1 MPCQQT
7 EEIPAIWTFCWQ
19 KSELTHS
26 TNAISRPF
34 VSFRTLPLTKVQGL
48 GGKFG
53 EKVCDD
59 LGIKFMAELVRFTRE
74 ELQQRYD
81 TRAGHWLYNI
91 ARGIDLEAI
100 VPRLVSKSIGCCKK
114 FPGRNAITAIST
126 LTHWLGELAQE
137 IGERLEQDEEEN
149 NRRPKQMVVS
159 FIQEINKADV
169 SSSRSVNLSTADPD
183 KIAADALDV
192 LKRNTEKFFK
202 TPDNQCLL
210 NNPIKFLGLNVGKFE
225 DIDTKR
231 TNTIQNMFQRSADK
245 KAESAAN
252 SNGADEPAQVEGD
265 KAGVTAVATDAAAT
279 TSTKEERKMGFF
291 EQYRLDRQEKQ
302 RAAEEAARLAE
313 QEEEEEEDSDE
324 GDSADKFDDDMLQAE
339 LDSTQAEMQ
348 PPPLHDSTAAEPT
361 IAEPD
366 TKHDYTM
373 TYAEFYC
380 APVPALPKVKCEQ
393 CDKMVAQHEIQVHQD
408 GHFAH
413 QLAQE
418 QRVEFQNQLK
428 RTLPPST
435 PAPSKKAKAATAK
448 AQTPVKSA
456 SIQQFLKKSDHSEPV
471 PSTSRG
477 DDCVAVKCDECAKMV
492 PPAELMEHMD
502 FHAAKKLHDE
512 MVRADMANRLN
523 NNASSS
529 TTKAVRAKRKGPPRD
544 GGSSS
549 AGSKKNIASF
559 FQTSKDDG

>member
-1 MPCQQT
+1 M
-7 EEIPAIWTFCWQ
+7 
-19 KSELTHS
+19 S
-26 TNAISRPF
+26 
-34 VSFRTLPLTKVQGL
+34 
-48 GGKFG
+48 
-53 EKVCDD
+53 
-59 LGIKFMAELVRFTRE
+59 ELVRFTRE

-126 LTHWLGELAQE
+126 LNHWLNELAQE

-169 SSSRSVNLSTADPD
+169 SSSRTVNLTVIDQE

-231 TNTIQNMFQRSADK
+231 TNTIQNMFQRSVDNR
-245 KAESAAN
+245 KAEILASTSETGESRKIEDGETGAAEEN
-252 SNGADEPAQVEGD
+252 I
-265 KAGVTAVATDAAAT
+265 TT
-279 TSTKEERKMGFF
+279 TSTTTEMKKEEKQKSFF
-291 EQYRLDRQEKQ
+291 EQYRLDKLEKQ
-302 RAAEEAARLAE
+302 RAAEEAARLAAE
-313 QEEEEEEDSDE
+313 KEAEEEDSAASGDE
-324 GDSADKFDDDMLQAE
+324 DRSADKFDDDMLQAE
-339 LDSTQAEMQ
+339 LDSTQADVEQ
-348 PPPLHDSTAAEPT
+348 PPQDTTLPAESTISESAA
-361 IAEPD
+361 
-366 TKHDYTM
+366 KQDYTM

-380 APVPALPKVKCEQ
+380 PPIPNLPKVKCEQ
-393 CDKMVAQHEIQVHQD
+393 CGKMVPEHEVQVHQD
-408 GHFAH
+408 SHFAH

-428 RTLPPST
+428 RTLPPTT
-435 PAPSKKAKAATAK
+435 PTAPKRSKAVSAKV
-448 AQTPVKSA
+448 QTPGKTA
-456 SIQQFLKKSDHSEPV
+456 SIQQFLRKTDASEPV
-471 PSTSRG
+471 ASTSRS
-477 DDCVAVKCDECAKMV
+477 DDCGAVRCDECAKMV
-492 PPAELMEHMD
+492 RPAELMEHMD

-512 MVRADMANRLN
+512 MMRADMTNRLN
-523 NNASSS
+523 NNASTSVTK
-529 TTKAVRAKRKGPPRD
+529 TTKTKKKAPASSGSGSGS
-544 GGSSS
+544 GG
-549 AGSKKNIASF
+549 GSKKNIASF
-559 FQTSKDDG
+559 FQTAKDEA